1 MQYSFR
7 IIKNMPRLFAVLALA
22 LLSVVAPP
30 VRAEAQTAG
39 STRSSRLDVMIVLDT
54 SERLYGGPLKSAKQ
68 AAAEYVNSLPASVRV
83 GIMTYGQFAT
93 VVRDFSNNKTG
104 AIATIASLETN
115 GRTPSLYDA
124 VVLAS
129 DQFNQT
135 DNLTKRQVVLVSD
148 GKDLGSKSTLTD
160 ALATFERL
168 NVRIDALRVK
178 TSDGDPVAL
187 SRLTGTSGG
196 AVMGATD
203 QVGIRNLSAIAAEWS
218 MPPKPAMP
226 ITPAKFSGF
235 FSSKIAL
242 GLGLLAIFVALA
254 RVSMI
259 VTKPRPKKVQLL
271 ATPDPK
277 TGGSTTPLTGVA
289 ANLTNVAER
298 YLENRGKTRG
308 LNSALE
314 RAGLNMRPGEWIMVK
329 MAAVAVFA
337 ALGFTVFSIFGAIGG
352 LVVGMFMTRKYL
364 KRRGTKRSNKF
375 GDQLSD
381 VLQLLSSSL
390 RAGQGLMQAM
400 DSVAKEADAP
410 ASVEFQRIVTESR
423 LGRDVVDS
431 LRATSDRVQCEDFN
445 WVIPA
450 IEINREV
457 GGDLAEVLDTVAATI
472 RDRADIRRQVKTL
485 SAEGR
490 MSAYVLLA
498 LPIGIAIMV
507 QGSNPEYIKELTYG
521 LGLWVAA
528 GGILL
533 MIIGGTWLFKLCKI
547 EF

>member
-1 MQYSFR
+1 MQYRFR
-7 IIKNMPRLFAVLALA
+7 ILQIVPRLFAAFAFA
-22 LLSVVAPP
+22 LLSVAAPA
-30 VRAEAQTAG
+30 VRAEAQTTG

-54 SERLYGGPLKSAKQ
+54 SERLYGGPLKSAKH
-68 AAAEYVNSLPASVRV
+68 AAAEYVNSLPASARV
-83 GIMTYGQFAT
+83 GVMTYGQFAT
-93 VVRDFSNNKTG
+93 VVRDFSKNKPG
-104 AIATIASLETN
+104 AVASIASLETN
-115 GRTPSLYDA
+115 GKTPSLYDS

-129 DQFNQT
+129 DQFDQT

-148 GKDLGSKSTLTD
+148 GKDLGSKSTLAD

-168 NVRIDALRVK
+168 GVRIDTLRVK
-178 TSDGDPVAL
+178 TTDGDPIAL
-187 SRLTGTSGG
+187 ARLTGTSGG
-196 AVMGATD
+196 AVMSSTD
-203 QVGIRNLSAIAAEWS
+203 DIGIRNLSAIAAEWS
-218 MPPKPAMP
+218 MPPKPTTAL
-226 ITPAKFSGF
+226 TPPKFSSF

-242 GLGLLAIFVALA
+242 ALGLIAIFVALA
-254 RVSMI
+254 RVSMV

-271 ATPDPK
+271 TTPDPK

-289 ANLTNVAER
+289 SNLTNVAER
-298 YLENRGKTRG
+298 YLESRGKTRG

-314 RAGLNMRPGEWIMVK
+314 RAGLNMRPGEWLMVK
-329 MAAVAVFA
+329 FAAIIVFA
-337 ALGFTVFSIFGAIGG
+337 ALGFSLFSMLGAGGG
-352 LVVGMFMTRKYL
+352 LVIGMFLTRKYL

-410 ASVEFQRIVTESR
+410 SSVEFQRIVTESR

-431 LRATSDRVQCEDFN
+431 LRATADRVQCEDFN

-507 QGSNPEYIKELTYG
+507 QMSNPAYIKELTYG
-521 LGLWVAA
+521 LGLWVAF
-528 GGILL
+528 GGIML
-533 MIIGGTWLFKLCKI
+533 MVIGGTWLFKLCKI